1 MDKLENYI
9 FLSICEKTL
18 ELFKDSYF
26 KTYSSFCST
35 LKSSM
40 EIEDLNRGDLYII
53 YEIDDYLTKIYD
65 LSVEENN
72 KYIADFFL
80 LEKYLLFEN
89 TVRLTLEHFK
99 NSFS

>member
-18 ELFKDSYF
+18 DLFKNSYF

-35 LKSSM
+35 LKSSI
-40 EIEDLNRGDLYII
+40 EREDLSKGDFYII

-65 LSVEENN
+65 LSVEESN
-72 KYIADFFL
+72 KYIIDFFI
-80 LEKYLLFEN
+80 LEKYLFFEN
-89 TVRLTLEHFK
+89 TVKLTLNHFK